1 MYNAD
6 ERAFATEVLHFVR
19 EMLATE
25 TREKVVLGRPVTKGE
40 RIAWHGALHAR
51 GWAAPHWPVEW
62 GGTGWSAAQTYLFA
76 ETLAEEGAPDLGSF
90 GLKMLGPTL
99 IHYGTEAQKAHYLP
113 RILSGEDQ
121 WCQGFSEPGAGSDLA
136 SLRTRAERVGDH
148 WLVNGQKMWTTMAHE
163 ADMMFALVR
172 TDPLAPKPQ
181 MGISMLLID
190 MKSPGIDVRP
200 IFLLNGKHTTNEVFF
215 DNVKVPAEN
224 IVGEPDKGWT
234 YSRVVLG
241 NERLSIARVG
251 LSRRQLRLLK
261 RIASQE
267 RVGAVRLIDT
277 PAFRAKI
284 ATAEI
289 ELMTV
294 DALSL
299 RLLGQARRGEA
310 PGFEAN
316 MLKIKGSELQQRLA
330 ELLAEAVGPYAMP
343 FESDPQAASIGP
355 DYAAPRFKSHFDT
368 RVVTIYGGS
377 NEIQRNVIAKG
388 MLGLTSERRS

>member
-1 MYNAD
+1 MYSTE
-6 ERAFATEVLHFVR
+6 ERAFAAEVLDFVR
-19 EMLATE
+19 ETLAPE
-25 TREKVVLGRPVTKGE
+25 TRAKVIDGRAVTKDE
-40 RIAWHGALHAR
+40 RIAWHSALYRR
-51 GWAAPHWPVEW
+51 GWAAPHWPVEY

-76 ETLAEEGAPDLGSF
+76 ETLAEEGAPDLSSF
-90 GLKMLGPTL
+90 GLRMLAPTL
-99 IHYGTEAQKAHYLP
+99 MRYGTEAQKALYLP

-121 WCQGFSEPGAGSDLA
+121 WCQGFSEPDAGSDLA
-136 SLRTRAERVGDH
+136 SLRTRAERIGDH
-148 WLVNGQKMWTTMAHE
+148 WLVNGQKMWTTLAHE
-163 ADMMFALVR
+163 ANMMFALVR
-172 TDPLAPKPQ
+172 TDPQAPKPQ

-200 IFLLNGKHTTNEVFF
+200 ILLLNGRRTTNEVFF

-224 IVGEPDKGWT
+224 IVGEPNRGWD

-251 LSRRQLRLLK
+251 LCKRQLRLLK
-261 RIASQE
+261 AIAAGE
-267 RVGAVRLIDT
+267 LVGAVRLIDT
-277 PAFRAKI
+277 PSFRAKI
-284 ATAEI
+284 AAAEI

-299 RLLGQARRGEA
+299 RLLGQARKGEA

-316 MLKIKGSELQQRLA
+316 MLKIKGSELQQRLT

-343 FESDPQAASIGP
+343 FEPDPDAAPIGP
-355 DYAAPRFKSHFDT
+355 DYAGPRFKSHFDT

-377 NEIQRNVIAKG
+377 NEIQRNVIARG
-388 MLGLTSERRS
+388 MLGLKSERRA